1 MQRPNNAAATS
12 TPMPLQQGSASASLP
27 SVFKIYAAAD
37 DSKPQLRER
46 GPSYGLPLRVN
57 GNGVTSSGCCMSH
70 FERSPSICSARNA
83 ASACPRARALPPA
96 GDASLLRHSGG
107 ASRRANAA
115 GTPSR
120 HARVVSIGHSGGAGA
135 IVAFLA
141 PDRAPSATNHMVQ
154 TSTSNQDSFSSEE
167 RISVGDRF
175 FPRFIRFYP
184 CAT

>member
-1 MQRPNNAAATS
+1 MQRPSNAAATS

-37 DSKPQLRER
+37 DSKSQLRER
-46 GPSYGLPLRVN
+46 GLSGRHGGLTAY
-57 GNGVTSSGCCMSH
+57 GVTSSGCCMSH

-120 HARVVSIGHSGGAGA
+120 HARVVAIGHSGEAGA
-135 IVAFLA
+135 IVAFLL

-154 TSTSNQDSFSSEE
+154 TSTSNQGPLSSEE